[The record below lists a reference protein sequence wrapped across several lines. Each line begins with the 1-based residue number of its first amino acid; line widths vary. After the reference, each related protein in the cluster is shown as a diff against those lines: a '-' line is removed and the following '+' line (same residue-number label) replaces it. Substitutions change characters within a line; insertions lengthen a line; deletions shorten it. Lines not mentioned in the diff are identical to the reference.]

1 LPGQRQVFQPLL
13 MVFIEFDDSFFG
25 SPGLLG
31 GDSGSGFNAAASEC
45 DRDKGKRKRKQAC
58 CLHGSVPF
66 LEDGNGDV
74 EIQDWSELAGA
85 GGVGL

>member
-1 LPGQRQVFQPLL
+1 

-45 DRDKGKRKRKQAC
+45 DRDKGKRKRKQA
-58 CLHGSVPF
+58 
-66 LEDGNGDV
+66 
-74 EIQDWSELAGA
+74 
-85 GGVGL
+85 